1 MTGEITGDSVSIEMS
16 LPEYGVLSNLLGLA
30 ISLMQHDQ
38 QTGVEF
44 MKELSHPAAEK
55 FAKMLVDGFAEI
67 TRGYKADTPTKDFV
81 RGDKW
86 AIQ

>member
-16 LPEYGVLSNLLGLA
+16 LPEYGVLSNLMGLA
-30 ISLMQHDQ
+30 VAMMQRDQ
-38 QTGVEF
+38 QTWVEF
-44 MKELSHPAAEK
+44 AKELSHPASET
-55 FAKMLVDGFAEI
+55 FAKMLVEGFAEI